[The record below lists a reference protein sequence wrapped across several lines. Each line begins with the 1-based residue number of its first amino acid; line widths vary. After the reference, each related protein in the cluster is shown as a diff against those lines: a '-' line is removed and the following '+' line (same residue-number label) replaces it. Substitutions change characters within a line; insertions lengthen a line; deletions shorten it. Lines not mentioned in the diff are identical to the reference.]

1 MRGAARWREQKVVR
15 WSGPRPTP
23 QYENWLTFC
32 LYQTE
37 RSTTEI
43 KHYFSTWNGIC
54 FIFILTPEINISV
67 LFVVGRFLIQPVFI
81 WSSQNYW
88 PKIRLW
94 ASLAKIYDMLIE
106 YIQSWIVF
114 EKRGHL
120 HHCYCNQFSVY
131 KKTIW
136 L

>member
-1 MRGAARWREQKVVR
+1 MAGTKGRQMEWVP
-15 WSGPRPTP
+15 SP

-54 FIFILTPEINISV
+54 FIFILTSEININV
-67 LFVVGRFLIQPVFI
+67 LFVVGRFLIQTFFI

-88 PKIRLW
+88 PQIRLW
-94 ASLAKIYDMLIE
+94 ASLAKIYVMLIN

-120 HHCYCNQFSVY
+120 HHCYCIQFSIY
-131 KKTIW
+131 KKNYLTVATT
-136 L
+136 